1 MSFWRCNICK
11 GELKTGKEKFLKVC
25 NNCAREEL
33 KVFNECWDKKSL
45 SPAFEKHGLKQ
56 KKETSK
62 LLKNKKIKKTII
74 NKLKKQGM
82 DEKNI
87 EKKLNKIK

>member
-1 MSFWRCNICK
+1 MGIWRCNMCK

-33 KVFNECWDKKSL
+33 EMFNDCWEKKSL

-56 KKETSK
+56 KKTVSDI
-62 LLKNKKIKKTII
+62 LKNKKTRKSIEK
-74 NKLKKQGM
+74 KLKKQGM
-82 DEKNI
+82 TFEQI
-87 EKKLNKIK
+87 EKELKKLE